1 MQLITWTTT
10 PYHTGIRLLS
20 VAQNPANGFP
30 ARLLEGDQRVTH
42 AYADQIAPASQEP
55 TLETIESLVNRKNA
69 NAYLVGAGMRSA
81 WLQMNP
87 DLGNPNLGVLTPEYD
102 PVIIAVIDSDFPD
115 AVSPLLAKEFD
126 SGNIDRPNFST
137 PTPTL
142 TATPSNSSERVS
154 ELHLDPSP
162 GAIPPTVPSVYPQGP
177 LDKGRI
183 HVFDLVPGEGDPG
196 HGVSVTSIIVAAN
209 NDPTLSPDGFSG
221 VVTSVLGLDYDVL
234 FYGVGLDA
242 TNSGGSER
250 FDLTQTTT
258 ALNMI
263 NAFEHMIPYMGQIDV
278 VNISFTLDCHLPN
291 RKDCHLQD
299 DWHELMSDKKGTEL
313 TFVAA
318 AGNDNRDLT
327 ATGFPNTANYIPA
340 GFTVER
346 GHRKPLDNVITVGGL
361 HWGQAYGMKHE
372 DSNFGRAITLGAP
385 YLVWAVDVD
394 SQPQT
399 YNTFGGTSYATPL
412 VSGTVALLK
421 AINPE
426 ITPNLIKK
434 TLTEDSG
441 AEHPV
446 CQNKARTGGNCNVEE
461 QWHRLNAGEAVGQQL
476 DKVVTARLASGP
488 TIIHVGTGKAAA
500 ANYSS
505 QLTVTVENT
514 GALTWPFYVEVMPA
528 SSAEALI
535 TDMQAA
541 VIQKGTLRHFKFNIT
556 PSQSG
561 PLELEVKLY
570 RDYKKAKTLDQL
582 PVTLEV
588 GPSKSD
594 IRPHIGD
601 SVITPD
607 IKGNQIWLTIPV
619 TNYSVARSLQVDG
632 EVTSRESRKTH
643 HFGPQHKRNVAPG
656 QTTYFTARIP
666 ELQYGDWD
674 LTVTLS
680 VQHEGSIIL
689 IDSAEATINVIKPP
703 SIVDTVGQ
711 TPAPLSTRTSARQ
724 PEPPLLG
731 DQAQIL
737 ADFYNCMQ
745 RNLAF
750 KTFIG
755 GLTVLGDIGNPP
767 PGSVLDDW
775 NQFATYYSELF
786 RRDPAAEEAIK
797 EFLPVF
803 CP

>member
-1 MQLITWTTT
+1 M
-10 PYHTGIRLLS
+10 
-20 VAQNPANGFP
+20 
-30 ARLLEGDQRVTH
+30 
-42 AYADQIAPASQEP
+42 
-55 TLETIESLVNRKNA
+55 
-69 NAYLVGAGMRSA
+69 
-81 WLQMNP
+81 
-87 DLGNPNLGVLTPEYD
+87 
-102 PVIIAVIDSDFPD
+102 
-115 AVSPLLAKEFD
+115 
-126 SGNIDRPNFST
+126 
-137 PTPTL
+137 
-142 TATPSNSSERVS
+142 
-154 ELHLDPSP
+154 
-162 GAIPPTVPSVYPQGP
+162 
-177 LDKGRI
+177 
-183 HVFDLVPGEGDPG
+183 
-196 HGVSVTSIIVAAN
+196 
-209 NDPTLSPDGFSG
+209 
-221 VVTSVLGLDYDVL
+221 
-234 FYGVGLDA
+234 
-242 TNSGGSER
+242 
-250 FDLTQTTT
+250 
-258 ALNMI
+258 
-263 NAFEHMIPYMGQIDV
+263 
-278 VNISFTLDCHLPN
+278 
-291 RKDCHLQD
+291 
-299 DWHELMSDKKGTEL
+299 
-313 TFVAA
+313 
-318 AGNDNRDLT
+318 
-327 ATGFPNTANYIPA
+327 
-340 GFTVER
+340 
-346 GHRKPLDNVITVGGL
+346 
-361 HWGQAYGMKHE
+361 
-372 DSNFGRAITLGAP
+372 
-385 YLVWAVDVD
+385 
-394 SQPQT
+394 
-399 YNTFGGTSYATPL
+399 
-412 VSGTVALLK
+412 
-421 AINPE
+421 
-426 ITPNLIKK
+426 
-434 TLTEDSG
+434 
-441 AEHPV
+441 
-446 CQNKARTGGNCNVEE
+446 
-461 QWHRLNAGEAVGQQL
+461 
-476 DKVVTARLASGP
+476 
-488 TIIHVGTGKAAA
+488 
-500 ANYSS
+500 
-505 QLTVTVENT
+505 
-514 GALTWPFYVEVMPA
+514 TWPFYVEVMPA

-711 TPAPLSTRTSARQ
+711 TPAPLSTRQ

-731 DQAQIL
+731 DQAQLL